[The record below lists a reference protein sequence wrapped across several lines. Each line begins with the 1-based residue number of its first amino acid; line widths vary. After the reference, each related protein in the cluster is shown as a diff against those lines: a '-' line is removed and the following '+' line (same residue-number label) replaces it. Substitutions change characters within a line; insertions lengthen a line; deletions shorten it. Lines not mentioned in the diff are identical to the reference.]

1 MTLVRQRGHDNIDI
15 GVRSLYR
22 ASDMYRYF
30 HIRNRFLIIQTILQ
44 REPRTWAR
52 AGKRITFHAFTAV
65 LVVKEMVR
73 AAMFKEWSLGVPSLW
88 RGLRDGIAG
97 KWGAQS

>member
-1 MTLVRQRGHDNIDI
+1 MTLIRQRGHDNIDI

-30 HIRNRFLIIQTILQ
+30 HIRNRFLIIQTILK
-44 REPRTWAR
+44 REPRAWAR
-52 AGKRITFHAFTAV
+52 VGKRITFHGFTGV
-65 LVVKEMVR
+65 LILKEMVR
-73 AAMFKEWSLGVPSLW
+73 AAMFKEQSLGIPALW
-88 RGLRDGIAG
+88 RGLKDGITG